1 MSISLGDIV
10 WKARYNV
17 LLEKLEIVRK
27 KFVVYCFPQKCPPS
41 VQSKFKIFYDLVR
54 NWFYIFALA
63 VSGVALYFHA
73 LFEPFKIDNLPQ
85 IVDQPLVH
93 SLNNLPSLFFG
104 GIGYSLDNF
113 DYIRFYWRPANWVLN
128 AFFWALGNGSPFPF
142 HAFQISIFIA
152 NGILFY
158 LLLSKIISRG
168 FAFVF
173 ATLFLISPANME
185 VADYIAILQDTL
197 YFFFGI
203 SALCLVV
210 YKFGSE
216 KVRLVLLYILLFA
229 ALLGKETGVLYIP
242 LLLLWT
248 KLFDKNSFKV
258 YLCMCAAVV
267 GTYLVLRFFA
277 AQNVYSQLIYSWS
290 PIGTLGEKIV
300 TVLTSVR
307 FNIEELVLPGGFNF
321 AANAQEHI
329 HINSA
334 LIALSEIFAFGG
346 VIMAT
351 GVLLKKKNA
360 DMFKAFLFFCAWFV
374 AGILFHSQIFSLEA
388 YVARRWLYMSTAGF
402 YGAMG
407 VAVYSL
413 HKPTFR
419 YKTILMTILFV
430 VLVFF
435 VSQHFATIVE
445 VR

>member
-1 MSISLGDIV
+1 M
-10 WKARYNV
+10 
-17 LLEKLEIVRK
+17 
-27 KFVVYCFPQKCPPS
+27 
-41 VQSKFKIFYDLVR
+41 R
-54 NWFYIFALA
+54 NWFYIFALI
-63 VSGVALYFHA
+63 VSGIALYFHA

-85 IVDQPLVH
+85 ILDQPLVH

-104 GIGYSLDNF
+104 GMGYSLDNF
-113 DYIRFYWRPANWVLN
+113 DYIRFYWRPINWVLN
-128 AFFWALGNGSPFPF
+128 AFFWVLGNGSPFPF
-142 HAFQISIFIA
+142 HAFQISVFIA

-158 LLLSKIISRG
+158 LLLSKIVSRG

-173 ATLFLISPANME
+173 AMLFLVSPVNME
-185 VADYIAILQDTL
+185 VADYIAMLQDTL
-197 YFFFGI
+197 YFSFGI

-216 KVRLVLLYILLFA
+216 RVRFVFLYILLFA
-229 ALLGKETGVLYIP
+229 TLLGKETGVLFIP

-248 KLFDKNSFKV
+248 KLFDKNLFKV
-258 YLCMCAAVV
+258 YSYMCVAVI

-290 PIGTLGEKIV
+290 PTGSTGEKIV

-307 FNIEELVLPGGFNF
+307 FNIEELVLPGGFDF
-321 AANAQEHI
+321 AANAQK
-329 HINSA
+329 HINVGSA
-334 LIALSEIFAFGG
+334 LIALLEILAFGG
-346 VIMAT
+346 IIIAT

-374 AGILFHSQIFSLEA
+374 VGILFHSQIFSLEA

-413 HKPTFR
+413 YKPTFR
-419 YKTILMTILFV
+419 YKMILMAILFV

-435 VSQHFATIVE
+435 VSQHFATVVE